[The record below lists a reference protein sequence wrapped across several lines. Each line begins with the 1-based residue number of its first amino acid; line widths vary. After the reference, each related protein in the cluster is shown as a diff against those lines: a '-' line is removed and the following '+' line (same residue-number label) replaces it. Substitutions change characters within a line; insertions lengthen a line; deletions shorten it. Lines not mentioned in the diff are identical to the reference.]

1 MYSHAHASHN
11 PDNWAEL
18 PADTRSVVGNV
29 LSDRFWQAGIS
40 EGSKDEFYA
49 RVMDKKNTLE
59 GLASTIRGTVRFVRE
74 TCYAIIY
81 CMSRLEMQFYGF
93 SELPGPLA
101 QALFQNSFH
110 LSAHQQINLL
120 NLVRYLVDDC
130 PLEQR
135 EHFLPPLLAACF
147 QQMDAKINAEWEN
160 LERQQAIQAAADALT
175 EEMKSESILR
185 QVTYTAVIMVADFL
199 DPTKKS
205 KYFLMR
211 SGLVLD
217 YAPGFLFLMSICQ
230 NLTFPSPRHKAP
242 ESSGLPCIGYP
253 APHCYDY
260 LGVLGLA
267 GVGMGGCGA
276 NGSQSWPRW

>member
-1 MYSHAHASHN
+1 
-11 PDNWAEL
+11 
-18 PADTRSVVGNV
+18 
-29 LSDRFWQAGIS
+29 
-40 EGSKDEFYA
+40 
-49 RVMDKKNTLE
+49 MDKKNTLE

-199 DPTKKS
+199 DPTKK
-205 KYFLMR
+205 
-211 SGLVLD
+211 
-217 YAPGFLFLMSICQ
+217 
-230 NLTFPSPRHKAP
+230 TP

-276 NGSQSWPRW
+276 NGSQS